1 MADTSQK
8 TEGASPRRLQKAR
21 ADGDFPAAREFVS
34 AIQFFAF
41 ILLAGA
47 WFPEWVQSLEA
58 AFRMGLRQS
67 FSASLTPNDLIA
79 VFLRLSTAALRP
91 LAVLGLALLVITVFF
106 QMASTNMG
114 FSLARLAPRFERLN
128 AFRRM
133 RELPGNNM
141 GRLFQAIVMIPV
153 MFWLTWSMVKDRLP
167 EILRLPMMPVAVG
180 AATAGLL
187 VKDAMRKASFVLLV
201 LGMVMLVRER
211 GRYSRRLR
219 MSKQDLREEVK
230 DTEGNPQTKARIRRL
245 QRDMRRKSMMR
256 EVAKATAVIVNPTH
270 YAVAIRYEQGV
281 MAAPLVVAKGR
292 NYLAARIRLR
302 AIENQVPIIE
312 NPPLAQ
318 ALYKSV
324 DVGQEIPAHLYRAV
338 AEILAYIFKLMG
350 NKGQTGKR

>member
-21 ADGDFPAAREFVS
+21 SDGDFPAAREFVS

-47 WFPEWVQSLEA
+47 YFPEWVQNLEA

-79 VFLRLSTAALRP
+79 VFLRLSTAALWP
-91 LAVLGLALLVITVFF
+91 LAILGLSLLFITVFF

-114 FSLARLAPRFERLN
+114 FSLARLAPRLERLN
-128 AFRRM
+128 VARRL
-133 RELPGNNM
+133 REMPGNNM
-141 GRLFQAIVMIPV
+141 GRFFQAIVMIPV
-153 MFWLTWSMVKDRLP
+153 MFWLTWSMVKDRLA
-167 EILRLPMMPVAVG
+167 ELLRLPMMPVA
-180 AATAGLL
+180 AAAAAAGQL
-187 VKDAMRKASFVLLV
+187 VKDAMRKASFVLLL

-211 GRYSRRLR
+211 ARYNRRLR
-219 MSKQDLREEVK
+219 MSKQDLREEMK

-245 QRDMRRKSMMR
+245 QRDMRRKNMMR

-281 MAAPLVVAKGR
+281 MAAPLVVAKGK

-302 AIENQVPIIE
+302 GIENQVPIIE

-350 NKGQTGKR
+350 NKGSR